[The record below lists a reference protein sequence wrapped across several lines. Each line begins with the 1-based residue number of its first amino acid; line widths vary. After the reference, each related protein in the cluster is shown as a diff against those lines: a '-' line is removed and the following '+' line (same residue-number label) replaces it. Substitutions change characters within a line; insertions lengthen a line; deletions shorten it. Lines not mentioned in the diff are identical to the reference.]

1 MPPALGSSLANVGRL
16 FNRGEKHIPTDG
28 KYPDAAGRFIKA
40 ANRLRRDAIGGRFTY
55 LRGIWTE
62 TYRRDAQMAKDETVT
77 DNERFEA
84 RLRTRLRELDKR
96 LTKVERELDAP
107 VDADFEE
114 SASEREGDEVL
125 EGIGN
130 AGLLEIKMIN
140 AALGRIED
148 GTFGTC
154 VACGEPIAAKR
165 LEAVPHAAR
174 CQNCA

>member
-1 MPPALGSSLANVGRL
+1 
-16 FNRGEKHIPTDG
+16 
-28 KYPDAAGRFIKA
+28 
-40 ANRLRRDAIGGRFTY
+40 
-55 LRGIWTE
+55 
-62 TYRRDAQMAKDETVT
+62 VT
-77 DNERFEA
+77 DHKRFEV
-84 RLRTRLRELDKR
+84 RLQARLRELDKR
-96 LTKVERELDAP
+96 LNKVERELDAP

-140 AALGRIED
+140 AALRRIED
-148 GTFGTC
+148 GTLGEC